1 MKLLSTINKFI
12 LVIFWVAL
20 ISIAGVL
27 VYINNTNNFFILHYS
42 KELKK
47 IIKGD
52 KKNIIPKLMND
63 YNSVF
68 LPKTQF
74 KDFNFDKKRINFL
87 ESNNCY
93 SGKCYT
99 FFLETY
105 KKNLLIID
113 KNNNLYFSKVL
124 DFVNNK
130 NFKKIETNLKL
141 NGVTDFFINDN
152 DIYISGY
159 VKSEDDK
166 FSLVVYKSSI
176 QNLNKI
182 QFDKIFQESDAR
194 CVSAFQL
201 GGKMKY
207 YNDGNING
215 LLLTTGFIRKSNDTI
230 FEEISND
237 SICGKILIL
246 DKKNHNW
253 EVFSKGHRNI
263 LGLYVDKKLVLAT
276 ENGPNGGD
284 EINNIS
290 YKKNYGWPVSS
301 YGTIYDGKR
310 SHKKVY
316 YKKNHKIY
324 NFEEPIFAFTPSI
337 GISEIIRLPNNFST
351 FWQNNFLI
359 GSLNKKALYRVKFND
374 NYNKLLYKEE
384 IFIGDRIRD
393 IIYLKDEKMILLS
406 LVLSGSIGIIQNIK

>member
-1 MKLLSTINKFI
+1 MKLLSSINKFI
-12 LVIFWVAL
+12 LVIFWVTL
-20 ISIAGVL
+20 ISIVSVL
-27 VYINNTNNFFILHYS
+27 VYINNTNNFLILHYS

-47 IIKGD
+47 IIKSD
-52 KKNIIPKLMND
+52 NKNVIPKLMND

-68 LPKTQF
+68 LPKTQY
-74 KDFNFDKKRINFL
+74 KDFDFDKKRINFL
-87 ESNNCY
+87 EANDCY

-113 KNNNLYFSKVL
+113 KNNNLYFSKIA

-159 VKSEDDK
+159 IKSEDNK

-194 CVSAFQL
+194 CISAFQL

-207 YNDGNING
+207 YKDDNLNG
-215 LLLTTGFIRKSNDTI
+215 LLLTTGFIRKSNDSI
-230 FEEISND
+230 LEEISND
-237 SICGKILIL
+237 SVCGKILII
-246 DKKNHNW
+246 DKKKNNW
-253 EVFSKGHRNI
+253 EIFSKGHRNI

-284 EINNIS
+284 EINNIF
-290 YKKNYGWPVSS
+290 YKKNYGWPAAS

-310 SHKKVY
+310 SHKKIH

-324 NFEEPIFAFTPSI
+324 SFEEPIFAFTPSI

-359 GSLNKKALYRVKFND
+359 GSLNKKTLYRVKFDD
-374 NYNKLLYKEE
+374 NYNKLLYSEE
-384 IFIGDRIRD
+384 IFIGERIRD

-406 LVLSGSIGIIQNIK
+406 LELSGSIGIIQNTK

>member
-1 MKLLSTINKFI
+1 MKLLSSINKFI
-12 LVIFWVAL
+12 LVIFWVTL
-20 ISIAGVL
+20 ISIVSVL
-27 VYINNTNNFFILHYS
+27 VYINNTNNFLILHYS

-47 IIKGD
+47 IIKSD
-52 KKNIIPKLMND
+52 NKNVIPKLMND

-68 LPKTQF
+68 LPKTQY
-74 KDFNFDKKRINFL
+74 KDFDFDKKRINFL
-87 ESNNCY
+87 EANNCY

-113 KNNNLYFSKVL
+113 KNNNLYFSKIA

-159 VKSEDDK
+159 IKSEDNK

-194 CVSAFQL
+194 CISAFQL

-207 YNDGNING
+207 YKDDNLNG
-215 LLLTTGFIRKSNDTI
+215 LLLTTGFIRKSNDSI
-230 FEEISND
+230 LEEISND
-237 SICGKILIL
+237 SVCGKILII
-246 DKKNHNW
+246 DKKKYNW
-253 EVFSKGHRNI
+253 EIFSKGHRNI

-284 EINNIS
+284 EINNIF
-290 YKKNYGWPVSS
+290 YKKNYGWPVAS

-310 SHKKVY
+310 SHKKIH

-324 NFEEPIFAFTPSI
+324 SFEEPIFAFTPSI

-359 GSLNKKALYRVKFND
+359 GSLNKKTLYRVKFDD
-374 NYNKLLYKEE
+374 NYNKLLYSEE
-384 IFIGDRIRD
+384 IFIGERIRD

-406 LVLSGSIGIIQNIK
+406 LELSGSIGIIQNTK

>member
-1 MKLLSTINKFI
+1 MKLLSSINKFI
-12 LVIFWVAL
+12 LVIFWVTL
-20 ISIAGVL
+20 ISIVSVL
-27 VYINNTNNFFILHYS
+27 VYINNTNNFLILHYS

-47 IIKGD
+47 IIKSD
-52 KKNIIPKLMND
+52 NKNVIPKLMND

-68 LPKTQF
+68 LPKTQY
-74 KDFNFDKKRINFL
+74 KDFDFDKKRINFL
-87 ESNNCY
+87 EANDCY

-113 KNNNLYFSKVL
+113 KNNNLYFSKIA

-159 VKSEDDK
+159 IKSEDNK

-194 CVSAFQL
+194 CISAFQL

-207 YNDGNING
+207 YKDDNLNG
-215 LLLTTGFIRKSNDTI
+215 LLLTTGFIRKSNDSI
-230 FEEISND
+230 LEEISND
-237 SICGKILIL
+237 SVCGKILII
-246 DKKNHNW
+246 DKKKNNW
-253 EVFSKGHRNI
+253 EIFSKGHRNI

-284 EINNIS
+284 EINNIF
-290 YKKNYGWPVSS
+290 YKKNYGWPVAS

-310 SHKKVY
+310 SHKKIH

-324 NFEEPIFAFTPSI
+324 SFEEPIFAFTPSI

-359 GSLNKKALYRVKFND
+359 GSLNKKTLYRVKFDD
-374 NYNKLLYKEE
+374 NYNKLLYSEE
-384 IFIGDRIRD
+384 IFIGERIRD

-406 LVLSGSIGIIQNIK
+406 LELSGSIGIIQNTK

>member
-1 MKLLSTINKFI
+1 MKLLSSINKFI
-12 LVIFWVAL
+12 LVIFWVTL
-20 ISIAGVL
+20 ISIVSVL
-27 VYINNTNNFFILHYS
+27 VYINNTNNFLILHYS

-47 IIKGD
+47 IIKSD
-52 KKNIIPKLMND
+52 NKNVIPKLMND

-68 LPKTQF
+68 LPKTQY
-74 KDFNFDKKRINFL
+74 KDFDFDKKRINFL
-87 ESNNCY
+87 EANNCY

-113 KNNNLYFSKVL
+113 KNNNLYFSKIA

-141 NGVTDFFINDN
+141 NGVTDLFINDN

-159 VKSEDDK
+159 IKSEDNK

-194 CVSAFQL
+194 CISAFQL

-207 YNDGNING
+207 YKDDNLNG
-215 LLLTTGFIRKSNDTI
+215 LLLTTGFIRKSNDSI
-230 FEEISND
+230 LEEISND
-237 SICGKILIL
+237 SVCGKILII
-246 DKKNHNW
+246 DKKKNNW
-253 EVFSKGHRNI
+253 EIFSKGHRNI

-284 EINNIS
+284 EINNIF
-290 YKKNYGWPVSS
+290 YKKNYGWPVAS

-310 SHKKVY
+310 SHKKIH

-324 NFEEPIFAFTPSI
+324 SFEEPIFAFTPSI

-359 GSLNKKALYRVKFND
+359 GSLNKKTLYRVKFDD
-374 NYNKLLYKEE
+374 NYNKLLYSEE
-384 IFIGDRIRD
+384 IFIGERIRD

-406 LVLSGSIGIIQNIK
+406 LELSGSIGIIQNTK

>member
-1 MKLLSTINKFI
+1 MKLLSSINKFI
-12 LVIFWVAL
+12 LVIFWVTL
-20 ISIAGVL
+20 ISIVSVL
-27 VYINNTNNFFILHYS
+27 VYINNTNNFLILHYS

-47 IIKGD
+47 IIKSD
-52 KKNIIPKLMND
+52 NKNVIPKLMND

-68 LPKTQF
+68 LPKTQY
-74 KDFNFDKKRINFL
+74 KDFDFDKKRINFL
-87 ESNNCY
+87 EANNCY

-113 KNNNLYFSKVL
+113 KNNNLYFSKIA

-159 VKSEDDK
+159 IKSEDNK

-194 CVSAFQL
+194 CISAFQL

-207 YNDGNING
+207 YKDDNLNG
-215 LLLTTGFIRKSNDTI
+215 LLLTTGFIRKSNDSI
-230 FEEISND
+230 LEEISND
-237 SICGKILIL
+237 SVCGKILII
-246 DKKNHNW
+246 DKKKNNW
-253 EVFSKGHRNI
+253 EIFSKGHRNI

-284 EINNIS
+284 EINNIF
-290 YKKNYGWPVSS
+290 YKKNYGWPVAS

-310 SHKKVY
+310 SHKKIH

-324 NFEEPIFAFTPSI
+324 SFEEPIFAFTPSI

-359 GSLNKKALYRVKFND
+359 GSLNKKTLYRVKFDD
-374 NYNKLLYKEE
+374 NYNKLLYSEE
-384 IFIGDRIRD
+384 IFIGERIRD

-406 LVLSGSIGIIQNIK
+406 LELSGSIGIIQNTK

>member
-1 MKLLSTINKFI
+1 MKLLFTLNKFI
-12 LVIFWVAL
+12 LIIFWVTL
-20 ISIAGVL
+20 ISIVGVL
-27 VYINNTNNFFILHYS
+27 AYINNTNNFLILHYS

-47 IIKGD
+47 IIKSD
-52 KKNIIPKLMND
+52 NKNIIPQLMND
-63 YNSVF
+63 YNAVF
-68 LPKTQF
+68 LPKTQY
-74 KDFNFDKKRINFL
+74 KDFDFDKKRINIL
-87 ESNNCY
+87 EENDCY

-113 KNNNLYFSKVL
+113 KNNNLYFSKIT
-124 DFVNNK
+124 DFLNNK
-130 NFKKIETNLKL
+130 NFKKIETNLRL
-141 NGVTDFFINDN
+141 NGVTDFFINNN

-159 VKSEDDK
+159 IKSEDDK

-194 CVSAFQL
+194 CISAFQL

-207 YNDGNING
+207 YTDDNLNG
-215 LLLTTGFIRKSNDTI
+215 LLLTTGFIRKSNDSI
-230 FEEISND
+230 LEEISDD
-237 SICGKILIL
+237 SVCGKILII
-246 DKKNHNW
+246 DEKKYNW
-253 EVFSKGHRNI
+253 KIFSKGHRNI
-263 LGLYVDKKLVLAT
+263 LGLHVDKGLVLAT

-284 EINNIS
+284 EINNIF
-290 YKKNYGWPVSS
+290 YNKNYGWPMAS

-310 SHKKVY
+310 SHKKIH

-351 FWQNNFLI
+351 FWQDNFLV
-359 GSLNKKALYRVKFND
+359 GSLNKKTLYRVKFNHD
-374 NYNKLLYKEE
+374 YNKLLYSEE
-384 IFIGDRIRD
+384 IFIGERIRD
-393 IIYLKDEKMILLS
+393 IVYLKDEKKILLS
-406 LVLSGSIGIIQNIK
+406 LELSGSIGIIQNTK